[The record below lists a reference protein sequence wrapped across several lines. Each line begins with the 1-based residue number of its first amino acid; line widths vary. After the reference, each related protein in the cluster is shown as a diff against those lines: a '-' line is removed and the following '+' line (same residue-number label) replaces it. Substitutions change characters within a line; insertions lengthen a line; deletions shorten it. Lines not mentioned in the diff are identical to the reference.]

1 MVSII
6 INITTAITLLVP
18 LLLLGLLSSPWSSHT
33 IVFNNTVTAII
44 VSVVSNNYR
53 ELWKKIF
60 RTRFLVYKM

>member
-18 LLLLGLLSSPWSSHT
+18 LLLLGLLPSPWSSHT
-33 IVFNNTVTAII
+33 IVFNNTVIAII

-53 ELWKKIF
+53 GLWKKIF
-60 RTRFLVYKM
+60 RTQVS